1 METFY
6 SNTAKLHWTPK
17 NKLEA
22 TALIELRENEQKTL
36 LTLSELG
43 GKASVDQIVK
53 GSGLA
58 HAAVMRATLKLS
70 KEKLVQLRQQKQTIV
85 TLNEEGKTYAHEGL
99 PERRLMESLVKRG
112 GRAKINKAVE
122 ESKLEPRLVPIAL
135 GWLRQK
141 GWATM
146 EGKERVLKA
155 LKEPQKGVDEEI
167 LALLAEKD
175 VVALEELSKERQKAI
190 ATLKRRKLA
199 DAIEKTVRTLK
210 LTESGREIVEK
221 GMSVDEEVSQLT
233 PELILTGRWRKTKLR
248 KFNVTA
254 PGPQAYPA
262 KVHPLQ
268 QIIERAREIF
278 LEMGFTEIRGPL
290 VETAFWNFDALFQ
303 PQDHPAREMMDTFYL
318 LSPRAGKLPEKSV
331 VETVAKTHEDG
342 WITGSKGWGYKWSTE
357 EAKRL
362 VLRTHTT
369 AETIKY
375 LSKHKKPPIKVF
387 SVDRVYRNE
396 QLTYKNTAEFYQI
409 EGIVVDKGVTLRDL
423 MGTLKTFYSRFGLK
437 KVQFWPCY
445 FPYTEP
451 SAQAMVYVPKLKRWM
466 ELCGMGMFR
475 PEVLAPMSI
484 KHPVLAWGG
493 GLERIAMLELGL
505 DDIRLL
511 YGNRLGWIRRT
522 PLCR

>member
-1 METFY
+1 MV
-6 SNTAKLHWTPK
+6 
-17 NKLEA
+17 
-22 TALIELRENEQKTL
+22 ELRENEQKTL
-36 LTLSELG
+36 STISNLG
-43 GKASVDQIVK
+43 GKATVDQLIK
-53 GSGLA
+53 ASGLP

-70 KEKLVQLRQQKQTIV
+70 EETLVQTHEQKQTV
-85 TLNEEGKTYAHEGL
+85 ATLKNEGKDYAEKGL
-99 PERRLMESLVKRG
+99 PERRLVNSLIKLG
-112 GRAKINKAVE
+112 GEAKIDKVAE
-122 ESKLEPRLVPIAL
+122 DAKLEAQLIPIAL

-141 GWATM
+141 GWATI
-146 EGKERVLKA
+146 EGKERELRA
-155 LKEPQKGVDEEI
+155 SNEPKKGKDEEV
-167 LALLAEKD
+167 LALLAEKGSA
-175 VVALEELSKERQKAI
+175 VVEELNRETQEA
-190 ATLKRRKLA
+190 ATALRKRKLVETQ
-199 DAIEKTVRTLK
+199 EKTLRTLE
-210 LTESGREIVEK
+210 LTAK
-221 GMSVDEEVSQLT
+221 GQRLIRKGLRLVEEVSQLT
-233 PELILTGRWRKTKLR
+233 PELVITGKWREAKLR
-248 KFNVTA
+248 KFDVTA
-254 PGPQAYPA
+254 PGSPAYPG
-262 KVHPLQ
+262 KPYPLQ
-268 QIIERAREIF
+268 QIIQRAREIF

-318 LSPRAGKLPEKSV
+318 FNPKAGKLPEKNI
-331 VETVAKTHEDG
+331 VEAVAKTHENG
-342 WITGSKGWGYKWSTE
+342 WTTGSRGWGYKWSAE

-409 EGIVVDKGVTLRDL
+409 EGIVVDEGVTLRDL
-423 MGTLKTFYSRFGLK
+423 MGTLKAFYSCFGLK

-451 SAQAMVYVPKLKRWM
+451 SAQAMVYVSKLKRWM

-475 PEVLAPMSI
+475 PEVLAPMGI
-484 KHPVLAWGG
+484 KYPVLAWGG

-511 YGNRLGWIRRT
+511 YGNRLGWVRRT
-522 PLCR
+522 PLSR